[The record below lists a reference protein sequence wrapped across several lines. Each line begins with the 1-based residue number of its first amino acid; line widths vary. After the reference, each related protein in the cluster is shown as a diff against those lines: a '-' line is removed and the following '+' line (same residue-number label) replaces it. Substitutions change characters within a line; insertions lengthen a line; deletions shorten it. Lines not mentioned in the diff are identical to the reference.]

1 MKGPEE
7 MFLDTYNTY
16 SDQIFRFV
24 LFKLS
29 DREKAK
35 DLTQETFMKTWIHI
49 SKNGNLENVRAFL
62 YKVARNL
69 VVDEY
74 RRKGRVNIRSLDELV
89 EDGYDP
95 KTEES
100 ESLMDK
106 IDGREALKFIKQLPQ
121 AYSDILFMRYV
132 EELDISEIASAL
144 DKSTN
149 VVSVRINRGIKKLK
163 EIISKKNI

>member
-1 MKGPEE
+1 M
-7 MFLDTYNTY
+7 L
-16 SDQIFRFV
+16 FR
-24 LFKLS
+24 S
-29 DREKAK
+29 
-35 DLTQETFMKTWIHI
+35 
-49 SKNGNLENVRAFL
+49 
-62 YKVARNL
+62 
-69 VVDEY
+69 
-74 RRKGRVNIRSLDELV
+74 
-89 EDGYDP
+89 DP

>member
-1 MKGPEE
+1 